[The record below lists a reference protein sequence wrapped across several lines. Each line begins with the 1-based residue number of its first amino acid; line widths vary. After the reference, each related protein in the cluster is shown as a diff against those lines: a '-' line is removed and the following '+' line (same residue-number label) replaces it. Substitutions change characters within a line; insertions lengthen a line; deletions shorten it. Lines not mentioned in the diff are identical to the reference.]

1 VVAFDPTTLSED
13 SAGEGHLDQTPL
25 YDVLLTIRD
34 TQMTGRLTIPAAA
47 GDNHMFFMRGQPVGV
62 KLAEYFH
69 PLGQLLLEI
78 GRIDARTFIRA
89 QRLIAE
95 GGRLPGQVFKELGV
109 LDDGSLK
116 DVLSLQSRK
125 KAEEFCR
132 IGGRPF
138 IFGRG
143 LTFLSGFS
151 STPLDIAA
159 VLYIAVKQQMG
170 PASRSAF
177 LEELSGKEVRIPEGT
192 PSLPSP
198 LDVFGFGPAEERFL
212 TRLSSGWQKTESLIE
227 TGALPSEEAAVLL
240 RYLRLIKHLVVRAP
254 VAAPPPLAVPPRTAP
269 EPLEDV
275 FASAPSPVDV
285 DGLPDRSG
293 LSAARAAVE
302 RTDPKRRPPSIHD
315 APTDMGNALS
325 APTPPMM
332 MRPAPSIV
340 VAPELL
346 DEPPKPKK
354 KKTRRAE
361 PLPSTGISAESETRR
376 EKTNIAPMPT
386 IVIDEE

>member
-1 VVAFDPTTLSED
+1 VVPFDPTALSED

-25 YDVLLTIRD
+25 YDVLLKIRD
-34 TQMTGRLTIPAAA
+34 TTMTGRLTIPAAA
-47 GDNHMFFMRGQPVGV
+47 GENHMFFMRGQPVGV

-78 GRIDARTFIRA
+78 GRIDARMFIRA

-109 LDDGSLK
+109 LDDSSLK
-116 DVLSLQSRK
+116 EVLSLQSRK

-132 IGGRPF
+132 LGGRPF

-159 VLYIAVKQQMG
+159 VLFIAIKQQMG

-177 LEELSGKEVRIPEGT
+177 LDELSGKEVRIPEGVA
-192 PSLPSP
+192 PLPSP
-198 LDVFGFGPAEERFL
+198 IEVFGFGPAEERFL
-212 TRLSSGWQKTESLIE
+212 ARLAGAWQKTDSLIE

-240 RYLRLIKHLVVRAP
+240 RFLQLISRLQVRDIK
-254 VAAPPPLAVPPRTAP
+254 AAPPPRPAP
-269 EPLEDV
+269 APVDDV
-275 FASAPSPVDV
+275 FAMPVAAAKIPDLSS
-285 DGLPDRSG
+285 LPDRS
-293 LSAARAAVE
+293 AAHGAGKPDTE
-302 RTDPKRRPPSIHD
+302 RTDPKRRVPSIHD
-315 APTDMGNALS
+315 VPTDMGNPLS
-325 APTPPMM
+325 APTPPMAT
-332 MRPAPSIV
+332 RPTPSVI

-354 KKTRRAE
+354 KKVRRTE
-361 PLPSTGISAESETRR
+361 PLPSTGVVAESETRR

-386 IVIDEE
+386 IVIDED

>member
-1 VVAFDPTTLSED
+1 VVPFDPTALSED

-25 YDVLLTIRD
+25 YDVLLKIRD
-34 TQMTGRLTIPAAA
+34 TTMTGRLTIPAAA
-47 GDNHMFFMRGQPVGV
+47 GENHMFFMRGQPVGV

-78 GRIDARTFIRA
+78 GRVDARTFIRA

-116 DVLSLQSRK
+116 EVLALQSRK

-143 LTFLSGFS
+143 LTFLTGFS

-159 VLYIAVKQQMG
+159 VLFIAIKQQMG

-177 LEELSGKEVRIPEGT
+177 LEELSGREVRIPEGLV
-192 PSLPSP
+192 PLPSP
-198 LDVFGFGPAEERFL
+198 LEAFGFGPAEERFIA
-212 TRLSSGWQKTESLIE
+212 RLSSGWQRTDSLIE

-240 RYLRLIKHLVVRAP
+240 RYLQLTSRLVVRVPQAA
-254 VAAPPPLAVPPRTAP
+254 AAPPPRSAP
-269 EPLEDV
+269 EPVEDV
-275 FASAPSPVDV
+275 FASAPRIAPIVDFSS
-285 DGLPDRSG
+285 LPDRS
-293 LSAARAAVE
+293 AAIGHSSTVNE
-302 RTDPKRRPPSIHD
+302 RTDPKRRAPSIHD
-315 APTDMGNALS
+315 VPTDVGNPLT
-325 APTPPMM
+325 APTPALAL
-332 MRPAPSIV
+332 RPSVI
-340 VAPELL
+340 VAPDLL
-346 DEPPKPKK
+346 DEPPKPKPK
-354 KKTRRAE
+354 KKRRTE
-361 PLPSTGISAESETRR
+361 PLPSTGVVAESETKR
-376 EKTNIAPMPT
+376 EKTNIKPMPT